1 MKVSKKLFGAM
12 AITCFLGFSQ
22 LTSAQTADNNTETK
36 TEETTQVQEQAQLKS
51 DSEVKKEKTELK
63 AREEQAVESK
73 TVKEEEID
81 DENK

>member
-12 AITCFLGFSQ
+12 ALTWFLGFSQ

-36 TEETTQVQEQAQLKS
+36 TEETTQVQEQAQLKT

-73 TVKEEEID
+73 AVKEEEID
-81 DENK
+81 DDNK